1 MKKLI
6 PQSIKNIYHLFQAI
20 LANFMYGWPSKNI
33 KIIGVTGTNGKTTTV
48 QMITKILE
56 ESGARVAMASTI
68 NFKLDKKEWVN
79 ATKFTTLSSFQVQK
93 FIADAV
99 KANCE
104 YLVLETSSHSLDQFR
119 TWGIYYDTAVITN
132 VTREHLDYH
141 KTIEEYRQAKL
152 KLFKNAKNAV
162 VNLDM
167 EKAEEFLNCGAE
179 NIFGYGTEIT
189 NSKLQIPNKI
199 QNSKLKNIIAKN
211 IKLEIDHSLYQ
222 ILDTKYKIQ
231 MLGLFNV
238 ENALAASCVG
248 FVYGISNDIIK
259 NALEKIQGVPG
270 RMEKVP
276 NDRGIEIIID
286 YAVTP
291 DSLEKVYEL
300 ISELWTSNVHNG
312 HSMSKGRIISV
323 FGSCGERDR
332 GKRPIMG
339 EIVSRFADYIIV
351 TNEDPYGEN
360 PVDII
365 NEVFSGVVGFNV
377 SGEFPNFQF
386 PISNFQINSN
396 DQNSKNKTKFTEGIN
411 CWRILDRREAIKKA
425 LQLAKPG
432 DIFVITG
439 KGAEEV
445 MAIGAQ
451 RIPWN
456 EKQVILEELE
466 NLR

>member
-291 DSLEKVYEL
+291 DSLEKVY
-300 ISELWTSNVHNG
+300 
-312 HSMSKGRIISV
+312 
-323 FGSCGERDR
+323 
-332 GKRPIMG
+332 
-339 EIVSRFADYIIV
+339 
-351 TNEDPYGEN
+351 
-360 PVDII
+360 
-365 NEVFSGVVGFNV
+365 
-377 SGEFPNFQF
+377 
-386 PISNFQINSN
+386 
-396 DQNSKNKTKFTEGIN
+396 
-411 CWRILDRREAIKKA
+411 
-425 LQLAKPG
+425 
-432 DIFVITG
+432 
-439 KGAEEV
+439 
-445 MAIGAQ
+445 
-451 RIPWN
+451 
-456 EKQVILEELE
+456 
-466 NLR
+466 